1 MMRLSF
7 YFCTLLLLLSFSL
20 FETRP
25 LRNHDP
31 FSSHFHSSSFFHSI
45 VKHHLDHE
53 SEGRRLANVDGEVLA
68 KSAKVSLSIGFRNS
82 NKKRSHYYEPLRLSP
97 GGPNAH
103 HHIETTLAEDIE
115 GDRS

>member
-7 YFCTLLLLLSFSL
+7 FFSTLLLLLSFSK

-31 FSSHFHSSSFFHSI
+31 FSSHFHSISLHSI
-45 VKHHLDHE
+45 VKHHLNPE
-53 SEGRRLANVDGEVLA
+53 SEGRSLANVDSEVLA
-68 KSAKVSLSIGFRNS
+68 KSAKVSLTIGFRNS
-82 NKKRSHYYEPLRLSP
+82 IGKRRHYYESLRLSP

-103 HHIETTLAEDIE
+103 HHKDTTVAEDIG